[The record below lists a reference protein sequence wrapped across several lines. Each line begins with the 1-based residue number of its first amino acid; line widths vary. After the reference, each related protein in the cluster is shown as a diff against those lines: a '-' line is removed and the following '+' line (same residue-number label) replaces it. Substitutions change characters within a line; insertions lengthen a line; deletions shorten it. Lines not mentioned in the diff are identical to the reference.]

1 MKKKDF
7 TPKNE
12 LQSGKRFAKAIIKPC
27 LSTTKKCE
35 NKNLRWFYLDEKVR
49 YEQGAKGYLFW
60 NDY

>member
-35 NKNLRWFYLDEKVR
+35 NKNLR
-49 YEQGAKGYLFW
+49 
-60 NDY
+60 